1 MHIFWRISSKN
12 EKKGWSWKKMKS
24 LFYEK
29 PFIFTE
35 KCKGEKVYDFFLK
48 KFFITLRGNFHPSKN
63 EGGKHAKP
71 QTFC

>member
-1 MHIFWRISSKN
+1 MFLGVNRKFKFFRFLKENLNLKMHIFWRISSKN

-35 KCKGEKVYDFFLK
+35 KCKGEKVYDFLK
-48 KFFITLRGNFHPSKN
+48 KNSS
-63 EGGKHAKP
+63 
-71 QTFC
+71 